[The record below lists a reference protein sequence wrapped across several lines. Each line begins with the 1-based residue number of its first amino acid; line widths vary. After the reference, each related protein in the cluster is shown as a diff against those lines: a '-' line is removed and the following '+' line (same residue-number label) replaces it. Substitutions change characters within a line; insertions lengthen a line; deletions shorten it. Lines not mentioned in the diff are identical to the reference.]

1 MPSAALKLVRKTIME
16 RLENSREVT
25 KMVLERLILFS
36 DDELERVHETSLK
49 TLQEVGIKVVSKK
62 VQNLLVE
69 NGAEVDS
76 TSSIVKIPSSLVE
89 EAIKKAPKKIVLCGC
104 MHGAKDCSFCYF
116 ELKKEYEVKGKI
128 ISDKP
133 VSILFLYEKNCDKL
147 CREKKYQVE
156 DITEGI
162 YETELDFKAR
172 KKDLWFVVIE
182 NPQKNSAKV
191 KVNIYSLHKNK

>member
-1 MPSAALKLVRKTIME
+1 
-16 RLENSREVT
+16 
-25 KMVLERLILFS
+25 
-36 DDELERVHETSLK
+36 
-49 TLQEVGIKVVSKK
+49 
-62 VQNLLVE
+62 
-69 NGAEVDS
+69 
-76 TSSIVKIPSSLVE
+76 VKIPSSLVE
-89 EAIKKAPKKIVLCGC
+89 EALKKAPKKIVLCGC

-133 VSILFLYEKNCDKL
+133 VSILFLDEKNCDKL

-172 KKDLWFVVIE
+172 KKE
-182 NPQKNSAKV
+182 R
-191 KVNIYSLHKNK
+191 SLVCCHRESTKEFSEDKS